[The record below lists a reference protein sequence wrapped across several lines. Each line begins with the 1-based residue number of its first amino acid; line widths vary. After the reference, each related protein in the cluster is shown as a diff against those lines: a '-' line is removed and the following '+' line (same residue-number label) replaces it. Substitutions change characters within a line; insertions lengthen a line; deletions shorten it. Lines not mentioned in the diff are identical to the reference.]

1 MASAS
6 AAPAGTCRVVAAE
19 LGEPL
24 LATATPTSV
33 WVLVEH
39 TGAWARKPFS
49 QGFDP
54 EVAAALDDLAA
65 KAPVKALAV
74 RRPAS
79 GPAEPGE
86 RRRVAV
92 AYCGPGPA
100 WLATT
105 TIDDDR
111 DLLELGL
118 DPVTLTGRTP
128 PDGLEPEVDPL
139 YLVCTH
145 ARRDA
150 CCGTLGRPVVKALA
164 EARPGRVWEC
174 SHVGGHRFA
183 ANLVC
188 LPSGVLYGRVLD
200 AADGVE
206 LVGNLERGEVDLGH
220 LRGVSWQPPAAQ
232 AATALLRE
240 RTGLRGLAEV
250 NPLSTERADD
260 GSWQVLVDTPEAR
273 WHVGVRWSP
282 TGIERPVSCGSEETE
297 DPGRWDL
304 EALERR

>member
-1 MASAS
+1 MAPAS

-24 LATATPTSV
+24 LASAATALA

-39 TGAWARKPFS
+39 TGPWARKPFS

-54 EVAAALDDLAA
+54 EVASLLDHLSAA
-65 KAPVKALAV
+65 APVKTVVV

-79 GPAEPGE
+79 APGQPGE
-86 RRRVAV
+86 PRLVAV

-100 WLATT
+100 WLAST
-105 TIDDDR
+105 TIGDDR
-111 DLLELGL
+111 ELLELGL
-118 DPVTLTGRTP
+118 DPRDLAAGTRPAGLD
-128 PDGLEPEVDPL
+128 PDADPL

-150 CCGTLGRPVVKALA
+150 CCGKLGRPVARGLA

-188 LPSGVLYGRVLD
+188 LPSGVLYGRVPEPVK
-200 AADGVE
+200 AVE
-206 LVGNLERGEVDLGH
+206 LVGALERGELDLGH

-232 AATALLRE
+232 AAGALLRE

-250 NPLSTERADD
+250 TPLSAEPVAD
-260 GSWQVLVDTPEAR
+260 GAWQVLIDTPLGR
-273 WHVGVRWSP
+273 WQVGVRWSP
-282 TGIERPVSCGSEETE
+282 TGLARPVSCGSDETE

-304 EALERR
+304 EALEHR